1 MIRVTT
7 GDMLREKIKKLEF
20 LATASRMLNA
30 TLDLEQL
37 LITIMKIVKNALD
50 VQAVSLSVV
59 DEKGENLVFE
69 LARGRRDRA
78 VRGLKI
84 PFGEGVMGWVAQHQ
98 KPLVVNDTRTDQRV
112 SLALERKLGIKP
124 RSILA
129 VPLKRRG
136 RLIGVLEAINRK
148 GGRKFTEE
156 ELSLSI
162 TLGGHIAIAVANA
175 RLFQRAERRRLEATL
190 LTRVS
195 ADVGGLLSLDEV
207 LQRIL
212 ENLHRL
218 VPFDA
223 AAIFVLDPRKKRVV
237 SKLHQGYPAGTD
249 ERLRF
254 KSDEG
259 VVSVAIKQKKGIIVD
274 DVRISKIYVKAREST
289 RSEMVAP
296 MLSQGRVMGA
306 FNLESDQLHAYRED
320 DLQLLE
326 AFASHASVAIE
337 RANLYE
343 EQREKQEIQEE
354 LRVARTVQDFFSP
367 KRSRAV
373 GPLRI
378 AGANYPSLEVSGDY
392 YDFFPV
398 REGRMAFAVADVA
411 GKGVPASII
420 MSGFRATLHTAAP
433 YVATARQLALRA
445 NEILLETVRPQD
457 FVTAFIAVVS
467 PATGEVTYC
476 NAGHNSAILMKP
488 NGSYRTLESGGPVLG
503 LAADIPLVEG
513 RFVLRDET
521 LLLFTDGA
529 TEARNEAG
537 EEYGEA
543 RLAAALR
550 KSVNFPPS
558 PLCHALYGDLRAF
571 FGEAGQAD
579 DVTFL
584 VLKRRK

>member
-1 MIRVTT
+1 MIRVTA
-7 GDMLREKIKKLEF
+7 GDILREKIKRLEF

-37 LITIMKIVKNALD
+37 LLTIMKIVKNALD

-59 DEKGENLVFE
+59 DEKGETLVFE
-69 LARGRRDRA
+69 LASGRRDHA

-98 KPLVVNDTRTDQRV
+98 KPLVVNDTRNDQRV
-112 SLALERKLGIKP
+112 SMALERKLGIKP

-148 GGRKFTEE
+148 EGRKFTEE
-156 ELSLSI
+156 DLSLSI
-162 TLGGHIAIAVANA
+162 TLGGHIAAAVGNA
-175 RLFQRAERRRLEATL
+175 RLFQRAERRRLEASL
-190 LTRVS
+190 LARAS

-212 ENLHRL
+212 ANLRRL

-223 AAIFVLDPRKKRVV
+223 AAIFVLDPRQKRVV

-259 VVSVAIKQKKGIIVD
+259 VVSVAIKEKKGIIVD
-274 DVRISKIYVKAREST
+274 DVRASKNYVKAREST

-306 FNLESDQLHAYRED
+306 FNLESDQIHAYRED

-398 REGRMAFAVADVA
+398 REGRLAFAVADVA
-411 GKGVPASII
+411 GKGVPAALI

-457 FVTAFIAVVS
+457 FVTAFIAVVN
-467 PATGEVTYC
+467 PTTGEVTYC
-476 NAGHNSAILMKP
+476 NAGHNAAILMKP
-488 NGSYRTLESGGPVLG
+488 DGSFRTLESGGPVLG

-529 TEARNEAG
+529 TEARNQSG
-537 EEYGEA
+537 EYYGDA
-543 RLAAALR
+543 RLVAALR
-550 KSVNFPPS
+550 RSVQFPPS
-558 PLCHALYGDLRAF
+558 PLCHALYGDVKAF

-579 DVTFL
+579 DITFL

>member
-7 GDMLREKIKKLEF
+7 ADILREKIKKLEF

-37 LITIMKIVKNALD
+37 LLTIMKIVKNALD

-69 LARGRRDRA
+69 LASGRRDRA

-98 KPLVVNDTRTDQRV
+98 KPLVVNDTGKDQRV
-112 SLALERKLGIKP
+112 SMTLERKLGIKP

-148 GGRKFTEE
+148 EGRKFTEE
-156 ELSLSI
+156 DLSLSI
-162 TLGGHIAIAVANA
+162 TLGGHIAAAVGNA
-175 RLFQRAERRRLEATL
+175 RLFQRAERRRLEANL
-190 LTRVS
+190 LARAS

-212 ENLHRL
+212 ANLRRL

-223 AAIFVLDPRKKRVV
+223 AAIFVLDPRQKRVV

-259 VVSVAIKQKKGIIVD
+259 VVSVAIKEKKGIIVD
-274 DVRISKIYVKAREST
+274 DVRASRSYVKARENT

-306 FNLESDQLHAYRED
+306 FNLESDQTGAYRED

-398 REGRMAFAVADVA
+398 RDGRLAFAVADVA
-411 GKGVPASII
+411 GKGVPAALI

-457 FVTAFIAVVS
+457 FVTAFIAVVN
-467 PATGEVTYC
+467 PTTGEVTYC
-476 NAGHNSAILMKP
+476 NAGHNAAILMKP
-488 NGSYRTLESGGPVLG
+488 DGSYRTLESGGPVLG
-503 LAADIPLVEG
+503 LAAGIPLVEG

-529 TEARNEAG
+529 TEARNESG
-537 EEYGEA
+537 EYYGDA
-543 RLAAALR
+543 RLVAALR
-550 KSVNFPPS
+550 RSVNFPPS
-558 PLCHALYGDLRAF
+558 PLCHALYGDVKAF

-579 DVTFL
+579 DITFL